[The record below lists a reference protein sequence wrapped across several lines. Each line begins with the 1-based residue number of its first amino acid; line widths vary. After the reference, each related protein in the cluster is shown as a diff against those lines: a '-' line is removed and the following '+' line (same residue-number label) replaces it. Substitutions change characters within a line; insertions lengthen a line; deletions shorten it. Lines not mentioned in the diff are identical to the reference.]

1 MILLDTNVISAS
13 MRDEGDANVTRW
25 MDRQPASTLF
35 LSAITVDEITFG
47 IEVLPAGRRRSR
59 LARIFTEI
67 ISAFSGRVLAFDT
80 DAAIESARFRGQR
93 QQNGLPMSLADS
105 QIAGIASS
113 NGFSLA
119 TMNLRDFTGIALT
132 VIEPR

>member
-13 MRDEGDANVTRW
+13 MRAEGDANVTRW

-35 LSAITVDEITFG
+35 LSAVTVDEITFV

-59 LARIFTEI
+59 LARIFAEI
-67 ISAFSGRVLAFDT
+67 IGVFSGRVLAFDT
-80 DAAIESARFRGQR
+80 DAAIESARFRSQR
-93 QQNGLPMSLADS
+93 QQTGLPMSLADS
-105 QIAGIASS
+105 QIAGIARS

-119 TMNLRDFTGIALT
+119 TMNLRDFAGIDLT
-132 VIEPR
+132 VIEPC

>member
-13 MRDEGDANVTRW
+13 MRVEADANVTRW
-25 MDRQPASTLF
+25 MDRQPASDLF

-47 IEVLPAGRRRSR
+47 IEVLPPGRRRSR

-67 ISAFSGRVLAFDT
+67 IDVFSGRVLKFNT
-80 DAAIESARFRGQR
+80 DAAIESARFRSHR
-93 QQNGLPMSLADS
+93 QQIGSPMGLADS
-105 QIAGIASS
+105 QIAGIARS
-113 NGFSLA
+113 NDLSLA
-119 TMNLRDFTGIALT
+119 TMNLRDFAGIDLT

>member
-13 MRDEGDANVTRW
+13 MRAEGDANVTRW

-35 LSAITVDEITFG
+35 LSAVTVDEIIFG

-59 LARIFTEI
+59 LARIFAEI
-67 ISAFSGRVLAFDT
+67 IGVFSGRVLTFDT
-80 DAAIESARFRGQR
+80 DAAIESAGIRSQR
-93 QQNGLPMSLADS
+93 QQKGLPMSLADS
-105 QIAGIASS
+105 QIAGIARS

-119 TMNLRDFTGIALT
+119 TMNLRDFAGIDLT